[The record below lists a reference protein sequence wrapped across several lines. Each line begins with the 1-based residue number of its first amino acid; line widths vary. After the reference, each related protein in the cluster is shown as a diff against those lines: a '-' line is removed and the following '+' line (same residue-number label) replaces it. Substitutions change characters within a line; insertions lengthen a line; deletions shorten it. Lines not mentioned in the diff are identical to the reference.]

1 MKRKS
6 LVFVSLI
13 LLWLA
18 GSAFIQTFS
27 LEKSIAQGKEAYIIQ
42 CQNCHM
48 EDGKGMSGVFPPL
61 EKADF
66 LKRPLKEVIAVI
78 VKGQSGDITVNGVKY
93 TGIMPAQD
101 YLTDEQIAD
110 ILNYVYNI
118 WGNKSAN
125 PVLPA
130 MVAKARA

>member
-1 MKRKS
+1 
-6 LVFVSLI
+6 
-13 LLWLA
+13 
-18 GSAFIQTFS
+18 
-27 LEKSIAQGKEAYIIQ
+27 
-42 CQNCHM
+42 
-48 EDGKGMSGVFPPL
+48 MSGVFPPL

>member
-1 MKRKS
+1 MKKKL
-6 LVFVSLI
+6 LVFVSLMLVFI
-13 LLWLA
+13 A
-18 GSAFIQTFS
+18 GSAYVQTFS
-27 LEKSIAQGKEAYIIQ
+27 LEKSIAQGKESYITQ

-61 EKADF
+61 AKADF
-66 LKRPLKEVIAVI
+66 LKRPVKEVIEVI

-110 ILNYVYNI
+110 ILNYVYNN